1 MRHGCPIRIFMKP
14 VHSQNQPLWFKVL
27 SGFLGLMAALASAFC
42 VFGFMRLDLFPRP
55 LSIALGV
62 VIALLMVILIAM
74 QFALTTSTSSKIGIS
89 LLTLVVT
96 LVMSGASLFFFQEA
110 GAIPSWFSSSSSFL
124 NSSLSS
130 QSFSVSQSR
139 LLSSQQIEI
148 GEGTLE
154 EQLEDGMLNFEGQ
167 DSTLPTTTSPI
178 YVQDPLDPSASTSS
192 ATDNNVV
199 VDTPLYVPDG
209 DDPIY
214 VDEPLYI
221 PPEGDDTLSTS
232 QDSTFHS
239 ST

>member
-1 MRHGCPIRIFMKP
+1 MKP
-14 VHSQNQPLWFKVL
+14 IHSQNQPIWFKVL
-27 SGFLGLMAALASAFC
+27 SVFLGLIAALASAFC
-42 VFGFMRLDLFPRP
+42 VFGFIHLGLFPQP

-110 GAIPSWFSSSSSFL
+110 GAIPSWFSSSSSIL
-124 NSSLSS
+124 TSSLSS
-130 QSFSVSQSR
+130 QSLSVSQSR
-139 LLSSQQIEI
+139 LLSSHSIEI
-148 GEGTLE
+148 GEGSLE
-154 EQLEDGMLNFEGQ
+154 EHLEDGLLTFEGQ
-167 DSTLPTTTSPI
+167 DSALPTPTSPI
-178 YVQDPLDPSASTSS
+178 YDHQDSLDQSASTSS
-192 ATDNNVV
+192 VTNNGVV
-199 VDTPLYVPDG
+199 VDTPLYVPEG

-221 PPEGDDTLSTS
+221 PPEGDNTLTSS
-232 QDSTFHS
+232 QDSTIHS